1 MQLKNTRSK
10 LHISTILKIIV
21 LILFIVVIARLAIW
35 ENQYYKS
42 QEGKERI
49 EPRTSG
55 DISIDS
61 TDVDETIITNDQKQN
76 YIVAAD
82 QPRFL
87 RTKPPQALSQ
97 SHSAF
102 LTLDGTLNPVF
113 RVKTVLLFLM
123 DTMVVQLCKA
133 SSRILFYL
141 KKATI
146 SSSKWVM
153 AQNILIKSTITIPIL

>member
-87 RTKPPQALSQ
+87 SIEKALSQ
-97 SHSAF
+97 SRSAF
-102 LTLDGTLNPVF
+102 LTLDGILNPVF
-113 RVKTVLLFLM
+113 QVKTVLLFLM
-123 DTMVVQLCKA
+123 DTMVVQPCKV

-141 KKATI
+141 KKG
-146 SSSKWVM
+146 
-153 AQNILIKSTITIPIL
+153 IT